1 MRTGIPLTTHRPPDK
16 FETRK
21 NATLDNFIT
30 RTGVMVTEKET
41 EAEIAALKR
50 GSVTAFENLFR
61 KWKDPVYGYV
71 LRMVR
76 DDALAHDVTQDV
88 FLRVMK
94 AAASYDHR
102 GRLRQW
108 LFTIASNL
116 VADHVR
122 KLKRRREV
130 QVEEPAAI
138 DTPAGEALRS
148 LPEDAFASAELREV
162 VLQALDRLPT
172 EQRSVLLMRQYA
184 QLTFREIAAL
194 EDCSINTVLS
204 RMRYGLRNL
213 KKILADTF
221 GEKEKDELQRS

>member
-1 MRTGIPLTTHRPPDK
+1 MI
-16 FETRK
+16 
-21 NATLDNFIT
+21 N
-30 RTGVMVTEKET
+30 EKET

-50 GSVTAFENLFR
+50 GSMSAFENLFR
-61 KWKDPVYGYV
+61 RWKDPVFGYV

-76 DDALAHDVTQDV
+76 DEALAHDVTQDV

-108 LFTIASNL
+108 LFTIAANL

-122 KLKRRREV
+122 KLKRRREI

-138 DTPAGEALRS
+138 DASTGEAFRS
-148 LPEDAFASAELREV
+148 IPEDMFASTELREV
-162 VLQALDRLPT
+162 VQQALDRLPA
-172 EQRSVLLMRQYA
+172 EQRSVLLMRQYS
-184 QLTFREIAAL
+184 QLTFREIAAV
-194 EDCSINTVLS
+194 EGCSINTVLS
-204 RMRYGLRNL
+204 RMRSGLRNL

-221 GEKEKDELQRS
+221 GEKETDELQRS